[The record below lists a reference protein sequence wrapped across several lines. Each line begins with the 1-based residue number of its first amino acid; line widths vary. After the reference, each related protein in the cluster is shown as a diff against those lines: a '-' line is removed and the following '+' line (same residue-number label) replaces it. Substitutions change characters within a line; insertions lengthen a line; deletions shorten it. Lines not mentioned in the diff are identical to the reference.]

1 MTINPDLNI
10 AVTAIEYQ
18 TDVYGYVTPP
28 DEDIDIPDDPPEGNR
43 VVAPTN
49 LTFTN
54 KNAITGEAAKLTWT
68 DSTKYPSYEFR
79 VRIIDGLKTRYDK
92 RVKDTYFYLDGI
104 SVKNGYEARVSAIN
118 ALGVESDSTNIT
130 VNVTTEPVTTPD
142 IKQGS
147 IGGFSFTDSK
157 MYHPVDGSDTGVFE
171 TSNVYIDDTGQFSL
185 KDKLSFDGTT
195 LTIGGYATDT
205 DIADFITGAEVNAN
219 VTSISGGVIQ
229 TGTILADRL
238 NVSTISSISADLGA
252 ITAGSINIGSGAFTV
267 SSSGVLT
274 ATGATVSGN
283 ITATTLNV
291 SGATI
296 TGTLDAE
303 VITLNGTPLD
313 DIFAYNSGT
322 GETTVTGSESLTGNL
337 SIGGNLTVTGNVETT
352 GHHNKLVFGTYG
364 KGLKFGD
371 SSILYEWTETTT
383 GTEDAWFGH
392 SDASALIGLSGSKPA
407 FFDGSNFNGIAYKN
421 ATSGYV
427 VVGTD
432 ADLKFD
438 SIGVGTAASGTTGEI
453 RATNNITAYYSD
465 ARLKDFEGV
474 IPNALDK
481 LSAINGYYFKE
492 NDKAKELGYNNP
504 NRQVGVSAQ
513 EILDIMPEA
522 VTEAPID
529 KEYLAV
535 QYDKLVP
542 LLIQAIKELKQEVEE
557 LKQ

>member
-1 MTINPDLNI
+1 M
-10 AVTAIEYQ
+10 
-18 TDVYGYVTPP
+18 
-28 DEDIDIPDDPPEGNR
+28 
-43 VVAPTN
+43 
-49 LTFTN
+49 
-54 KNAITGEAAKLTWT
+54 
-68 DSTKYPSYEFR
+68 
-79 VRIIDGLKTRYDK
+79 
-92 RVKDTYFYLDGI
+92 
-104 SVKNGYEARVSAIN
+104 
-118 ALGVESDSTNIT
+118 
-130 VNVTTEPVTTPD
+130 
-142 IKQGS
+142 
-147 IGGFSFTDSK
+147 
-157 MYHPVDGSDTGVFE
+157 
-171 TSNVYIDDTGQFSL
+171 
-185 KDKLSFDGTT
+185 
-195 LTIGGYATDT
+195 
-205 DIADFITGAEVNAN
+205 
-219 VTSISGGVIQ
+219 
-229 TGTILADRL
+229 
-238 NVSTISSISADLGA
+238 
-252 ITAGSINIGSGAFTV
+252 
-267 SSSGVLT
+267 
-274 ATGATVSGN
+274 
-283 ITATTLNV
+283 
-291 SGATI
+291 
-296 TGTLDAE
+296 
-303 VITLNGTPLD
+303 
-313 DIFAYNSGT
+313 
-322 GETTVTGSESLTGNL
+322 
-337 SIGGNLTVTGNVETT
+337 GGNLTVTGNIETT

-392 SDASALIGLSGSKPA
+392 SNSSALIGLSGSKPA
-407 FFDGSNFNGIAYKN
+407 FYDGSNFNGIAYKN

-432 ADLKFD
+432 VDLKFD